1 MAGAKGKRCSIVNR
15 SLGWGL
21 NAKEVLCSIAVLCVV
36 CVRSHEQRGS
46 KPISSI

>member
-1 MAGAKGKRCSIVNR
+1 MVLICQPQPR
-15 SLGWGL
+15 GL